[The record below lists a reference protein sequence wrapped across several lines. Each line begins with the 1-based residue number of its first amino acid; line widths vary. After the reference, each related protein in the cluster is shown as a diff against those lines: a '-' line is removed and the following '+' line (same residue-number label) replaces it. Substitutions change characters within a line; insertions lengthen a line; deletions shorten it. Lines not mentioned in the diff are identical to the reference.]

1 MTPVFRIL
9 HAVAPGRIGGL
20 ESVVRLLAAGQVA
33 RGDAVAVGCVLEPGA
48 ESPLASA
55 LEERGVSVHR
65 LVIPPRRYLTE
76 RRRWRELIRAF
87 GPDVVH
93 THGYRPDILAGS
105 AARSLSIPVA
115 ATVHGFTGGG
125 WKNRFYERLQRG
137 AFRRAD
143 AVVAVSAP
151 LVKLLE
157 HEGVPSRRI
166 HRIPNAWAPTAA
178 PLGRAAAR
186 QVLGLGADELV
197 VGWVGRLGAEKAPDV
212 LVRALE
218 ELRDLPIRVSFVGS
232 GRQGEAVQSLA
243 ARLGVA
249 DRIHW
254 HGAVDDAGR
263 LMAAFDVFV
272 LSSRTEGTP
281 MVLFEA
287 MAARVPV
294 VSTSVGGVPD
304 VIGPA
309 QGLLVPADAPAALA
323 GAIRSVLADPAAAGE
338 RARSAAERLE
348 REYAMEPWLERHAE
362 LYGSLRDSTDTAGNR

>member
-1 MTPVFRIL
+1 MSVPLRVF

-20 ESVVRLLAAGQVA
+20 ESVVRLLASGQAG
-33 RGDAVAVGCVLEPGA
+33 RGDAVAVGCVLEPGVD
-48 ESPLASA
+48 SPLASA
-55 LEERGVSVHR
+55 LEEQGVAVHR

-76 RRRWRELIRAF
+76 RRRWREAIRAF
-87 GPDVVH
+87 EPDVVH

-105 AARSLSIPVA
+105 AARSLGVPVA

-151 LVKLLE
+151 LVSLLE
-157 HEGVPSRRI
+157 RDGISPRLI
-166 HRIPNAWAPTAA
+166 HRIPNAWAPAAA
-178 PLGRAAAR
+178 PLTRVAAR
-186 QVLGLGADELV
+186 QVLGLAADEFV
-197 VGWVGRLGAEKAPDV
+197 VGWVGRLGAEKGPDV
-212 LVRALE
+212 LVRALG
-218 ELRDLPIRVSFVGS
+218 ELGDLPIRVSFVGS
-232 GRQGEAVQSLA
+232 GRQRESLQALAGE
-243 ARLGVA
+243 LGVA
-249 DRIHW
+249 DRIRW

-294 VSTSVGGVPD
+294 VTTAVGGVPD
-304 VIGPA
+304 VIGPE
-309 QGLLVPADAPAALA
+309 QGLLVPPEAPAALA
-323 GAIRSVLADPAAAGE
+323 AAIRSVPADPVAAA
-338 RARSAAERLE
+338 RRVQSAAERLE
-348 REYAMEPWLERHAE
+348 RDYAIAPWLAQHAA
-362 LYGSLRDSTDTAGNR
+362 LYASLRRSTDTAGTR